1 MKIIAIVTGGLI
13 GAIVGYFIG
22 VYAGC
27 NWLYPT
33 SNLCG
38 IYGMLV
44 TGPVGLV
51 AGTAGVWFLSRK
63 KLRAPP
69 R

>member
-1 MKIIAIVTGGLI
+1 MIGSVAGYFV
-13 GAIVGYFIG
+13 GAIV
-22 VYAGC
+22 GC

-38 IYGMLV
+38 IYGAFF
-44 TGPVGLV
+44 TGPVGFI
-51 AGTAGVWFLSRK
+51 AGAVTGWVVLSR
-63 KLRAPP
+63 R